1 MTKNLHVYN
10 LVISDGKNA
19 ETKLWLGS
27 SKRDLNTRVSA
38 DQKIVWAKKVDG
50 DYAISKFKLRD
61 TLQKAGYGEIEV
73 ALIMHGLESV
83 PTQA

>member
-19 ETKLWLGS
+19 ETKTWLGS
-27 SKRDLNTRVSA
+27 SKRDLNARVTA
-38 DQKIVWAKKVDG
+38 DQKIVWAKKVDD
-50 DYAISKFKLRD
+50 DYAISKSKLRD
-61 TLQKAGYGEIEV
+61 TLQKAGYGEIEIV
-73 ALIMHGLESV
+73 LIMHGLESV